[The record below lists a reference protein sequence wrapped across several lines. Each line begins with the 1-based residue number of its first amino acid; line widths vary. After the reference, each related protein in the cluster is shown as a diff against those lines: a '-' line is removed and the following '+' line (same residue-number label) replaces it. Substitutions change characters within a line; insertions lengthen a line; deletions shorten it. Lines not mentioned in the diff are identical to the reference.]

1 MNCHDKFQI
10 TCQGNAKS
18 HGNPRKLAAPRRF
31 GSDQPITNGFF
42 FLTLQHFF
50 VSAVWSRRLAW
61 PLSLS
66 WFLLVRLKI
75 NDHVLYSRH
84 VPDSGQRLPGKGVKR
99 AFPSTIVF
107 LTLSSLPSPP
117 LWCLWWRGNRFP
129 FTFVVSLQALMEKFV
144 KRWDLN
150 KSWPKNR
157 HAFTFEGNTLS
168 AVSLLNCASPP
179 PPPSFQQWFH
189 SLQHLRRASGMH
201 TIT

>member
-1 MNCHDKFQI
+1 MNCHNKFQI

-31 GSDQPITNGFF
+31 GSDRPITNGFF

-84 VPDSGQRLPGKGVKR
+84 VPDSSQRLPGKGVKR
-99 AFPSTIVF
+99 TFPSTIVF
-107 LTLSSLPSPP
+107 LILSTLPSPP
-117 LWCLWWRGNRFP
+117 LPSPLMPLMTRQPVSFHFCC
-129 FTFVVSLQALMEKFV
+129 FVISFDGKIPPAL
-144 KRWDLN
+144 R
-150 KSWPKNR
+150 S
-157 HAFTFEGNTLS
+157 
-168 AVSLLNCASPP
+168 
-179 PPPSFQQWFH
+179 
-189 SLQHLRRASGMH
+189 
-201 TIT
+201 

>member
-1 MNCHDKFQI
+1 MNCHDKFQT

-31 GSDQPITNGFF
+31 GSDRPITNGFF

-50 VSAVWSRRLAW
+50 VGLAW

-99 AFPSTIVF
+99 TFPSRIVF
-107 LTLSSLPSPP
+107 LILSTLPSPP
-117 LWCLWWRGNRFP
+117 LPSDAFDDAATGFLSLLLFRDKLWWENSSSVEILTSLDQKTDMPLRLRGI
-129 FTFVVSLQALMEKFV
+129 
-144 KRWDLN
+144 
-150 KSWPKNR
+150 
-157 HAFTFEGNTLS
+157 
-168 AVSLLNCASPP
+168 
-179 PPPSFQQWFH
+179 
-189 SLQHLRRASGMH
+189 HLVQYLC
-201 TIT
+201 

>member
-31 GSDQPITNGFF
+31 GSDRPITNGFF

-84 VPDSGQRLPGKGVKR
+84 VPDSSQRLPGKGVKR
-99 AFPSTIVF
+99 TFPSTIVF
-107 LTLSSLPSPP
+107 LILSTLPSPP
-117 LWCLWWRGNRFP
+117 LPSDAFDDAATGFLSLLLFRDKLWWENTSGVEILTSLDQKTDMPLRLRGI
-129 FTFVVSLQALMEKFV
+129 
-144 KRWDLN
+144 
-150 KSWPKNR
+150 
-157 HAFTFEGNTLS
+157 
-168 AVSLLNCASPP
+168 
-179 PPPSFQQWFH
+179 
-189 SLQHLRRASGMH
+189 HLVLYLC
-201 TIT
+201 

>member
-1 MNCHDKFQI
+1 MNCHNKFQI

-31 GSDQPITNGFF
+31 GSDRPITNGFF

-99 AFPSTIVF
+99 TFPSTIVF
-107 LTLSSLPSPP
+107 LTLSTLLSPP
-117 LWCLWWRGNRFP
+117 LWCLWWRGNRF
-129 FTFVVSLQALMEKFV
+129 L
-144 KRWDLN
+144 
-150 KSWPKNR
+150 
-157 HAFTFEGNTLS
+157 
-168 AVSLLNCASPP
+168 SLLLFRDKLWWENS
-179 PPPSFQQWFH
+179 SSVEILT
-189 SLQHLRRASGMH
+189 SLDQKTDMPLRY
-201 TIT
+201 T